1 MQMNYLQEQI
11 LVLHQCQNVTCRW
24 WARQCVPVSAWL
36 KVYKPLGRKLWTELH
51 GKCTSCCLTL
61 LFFQHP
67 RAALGAVSQHKLL
80 THLSS
85 TPCFSYKQIHA
96 WVARPLQWFGIY
108 SSARLEGILQN
119 RILNESRVESRLWA
133 IKHFFLSWYHPKAMR
148 TGLGVAAVRSLGIS
162 SLSGPGLGEALL
174 CSALLCFAR
183 GGWAGG
189 RNPPWV
195 VLCGEGAE
203 VCVGQGVLF
212 THTHNLCALERH
224 LPGQI
229 IVSRHCSGWVRSFL
243 RQPPKNSC

>member
-11 LVLHQCQNVTCRW
+11 LVLHQCQSVTCRW

-61 LFFQHP
+61 LFYQHP

-174 CSALLCFAR
+174 CSALLCPWWM
-183 GGWAGG
+183 GWWQKSSLSCALWWGS
-189 RNPPWV
+189 RS
-195 VLCGEGAE
+195 LCGSGCA
-203 VCVGQGVLF
+203 V
-212 THTHNLCALERH
+212 HTHPQPLC
-224 LPGQI
+224 PGAAPARTDYCEQTLLWL
-229 IVSRHCSGWVRSFL
+229 S
-243 RQPPKNSC
+243 